1 MLKADISSGG
11 QNYHID
17 DWTVKEVNRNKSN
30 NVNDF
35 DVVFKT
41 SSKDKIKYK
50 EGDVVL
56 MTIIPPGYL
65 PEEALPIIKL
75 IVDKVNIL
83 GVQFKLVT
91 E

>member
-1 MLKADISSGG
+1 
-11 QNYHID
+11 
-17 DWTVKEVNRNKSN
+17 
-30 NVNDF
+30 
-35 DVVFKT
+35 
-41 SSKDKIKYK
+41 
-50 EGDVVL
+50 